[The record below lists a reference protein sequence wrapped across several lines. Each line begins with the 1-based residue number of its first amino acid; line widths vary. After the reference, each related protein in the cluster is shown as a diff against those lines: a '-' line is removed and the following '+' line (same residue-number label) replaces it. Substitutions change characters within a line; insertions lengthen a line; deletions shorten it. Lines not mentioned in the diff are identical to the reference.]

1 MIKGGYYMEVSDS
14 DGKKLVWKVIVDH
27 VVNDLN
33 NNGDIG
39 LQGFGFD
46 FFMGVVGKRENDGIN
61 LLI

>member
-1 MIKGGYYMEVSDS
+1 MEVSDS